1 MFQQKTTEQ
10 TEFNKFSPLQS
21 SVIYLSNSPELT
33 YGATYVICTYIRT
46 GFVYIRRS
54 ASACLGGARP
64 W

>member
-33 YGATYVICTYIRT
+33 YGATYVYMYVYTYGLRIYT
-46 GFVYIRRS
+46 SIS
-54 ASACLGGARP
+54 
-64 W
+64 